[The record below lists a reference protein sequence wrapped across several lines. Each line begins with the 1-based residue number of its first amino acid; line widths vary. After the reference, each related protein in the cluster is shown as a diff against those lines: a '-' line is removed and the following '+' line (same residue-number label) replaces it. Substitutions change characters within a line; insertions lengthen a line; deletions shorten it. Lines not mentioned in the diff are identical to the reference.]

1 MIKEKLK
8 TLEEQL
14 ETVRNLIKL
23 TNDAVEKVMETAED
37 LILKKPSS
45 D

>member
-23 TNDAVEKVMETAED
+23 TNDAVEKAMETAEN
-37 LILKKPSS
+37 LILKKPSNN
-45 D
+45 